1 MYAEIP
7 GEDTGGGAPM
17 EIKAIKQEMGRRS
30 FLKLGLSSIA
40 ATVLLLAA
48 GCVGGGDDDDDDDD
62 DDDESRRRRRRRR

>member
-1 MYAEIP
+1 MYAEMP
-7 GEDTGGGAPM
+7 GEDTGGAPM
-17 EIKAIKQEMGRRS
+17 KIKEIKQEMGRRS

-62 DDDESRRRRRRRR
+62 DGSRRRRRRRR